1 MHKNLPSGGESE
13 RVGDVRRRMVFVQS
27 VKSALVGRSCGNLML
42 VNLCSERFEF
52 MEEGCTVWPSAIIR

>member
-13 RVGDVRRRMVFVQS
+13 RVGDVRQRMVFVQS

-42 VNLCSERFEF
+42 VNLCSERFKF
-52 MEEGCTVWPSAIIR
+52 IEEACTV